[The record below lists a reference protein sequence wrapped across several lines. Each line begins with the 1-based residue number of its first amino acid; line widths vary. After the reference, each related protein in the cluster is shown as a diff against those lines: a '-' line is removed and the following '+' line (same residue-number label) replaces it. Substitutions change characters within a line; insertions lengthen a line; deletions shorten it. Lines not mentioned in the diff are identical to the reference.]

1 MCKKA
6 QITSHLGIMQH
17 FRDRDFFFFFKE
29 MVPKRN
35 RHRGSRDWM
44 CQGCARLGLRVIGV
58 LKARLCKSTDWV
70 LYALE

>member
-1 MCKKA
+1 
-6 QITSHLGIMQH
+6 
-17 FRDRDFFFFFKE
+17 

-58 LKARLCKSTDWV
+58 LKAMLCKSTDWV

>member
-1 MCKKA
+1 
-6 QITSHLGIMQH
+6 
-17 FRDRDFFFFFKE
+17 

-44 CQGCARLGLRVIGV
+44 CQGRARLVLRVIGA